1 MNKKSL
7 IIIIIEIVFLII
19 LYLFTKSDYIELI
32 PECWIYK
39 NTGILCLACGGTRC
53 VLNFLQGNFIKAFFS
68 HMVFFL
74 GIIYLGIINIVF
86 LINLNKKEKIATW
99 IYPKY
104 WYAIIFVAILI
115 VYTIMRN
122 VL

>member
-7 IIIIIEIVFLII
+7 IIIIIEIVFLAI
-19 LYLFTKSDYIELI
+19 LYLFTKSDYIELV

-39 NTGILCLACGGTRC
+39 STGILCPACGGTRC
-53 VLNFLQGNFIKAFFS
+53 VLNFLQGNFIEAFFS

-74 GIIYLGIINIVF
+74 GIIYLGIINIVY

-104 WYAIIFVAILI
+104 WYTIIFVIILI
-115 VYTIMRN
+115 VYAIMRN